1 MSMKLAILGLLL
13 EGDHHPYEIRI
24 KMKDRGMDQ
33 YTKLQMGSLYYAVD
47 RLAENGYIE
56 AVETIQSDSRPDK
69 TIYRITDAGRKLFE
83 QLLLKKFRDIE
94 PVHHPLYIALPF
106 SRLADPAVLAPI
118 LQSRI
123 RETEHRV
130 NQAYQL
136 YVEHQHIVPRSA
148 QHLMIGMYEHAKT
161 DLNWL
166 KRLHEDLIQGKLGTI
181 GEPLFPVDGL
191 EER

>member
-13 EGDHHPYEIRI
+13 EGNHHPYEIRL

-33 YTKLQMGSLYYAVD
+33 YTKLQMGSIYYAVD
-47 RLAENGYIE
+47 RLAEEHYIE

-69 TIYRITDAGRKLFE
+69 TIYRITDHGRQLFE

-106 SRLADPAVLAPI
+106 SRHAEPDVLAPI
-118 LQSRI
+118 LLGRI
-123 RETEHRV
+123 RDAEHRV

-136 YVEHQHIVPRSA
+136 YEEHKHIVPRSA
-148 QHLMIGMYEHAKT
+148 QHLMVGMYEHART
-161 DLNWL
+161 DL
-166 KRLHEDLIQGKLGTI
+166 D
-181 GEPLFPVDGL
+181 
-191 EER
+191 